1 MTGSLIVNKAIPWLW
16 WGSLALLPVFYG
28 LSFWHWQGELVS
40 EVGASVKVEA
50 KPVKTNKAVD
60 SASLVALFGAVA
72 AAPAVESVKESGLSL
87 KLLASLVSPGGR
99 SGAVL
104 AGGERKQQ
112 LFFAGDEVLPG
123 VQLVRVQARRVLIKR
138 NGVLESISLTGEGKA
153 NPVQAA
159 AIAEAVQ
166 PEAAKALVSAP
177 EVPAVRPDLLEK
189 LNKLKSLAG
198 GDS

>member
-1 MTGSLIVNKAIPWLW
+1 MNKAMPWLW
-16 WGSLALLPVFYG
+16 WGSLALLPVLYG
-28 LSFWHWQGELVS
+28 LSFWYWQGELAS

-50 KPVKTNKAVD
+50 KPAKTNKTAD
-60 SASLVALFGAVA
+60 SASLLALFGSA

-138 NGVLESISLTGEGKA
+138 NGVLESISLAGEDKTTSA
-153 NPVQAA
+153 STAA
-159 AIAEAVQ
+159 LVETEQ

-177 EVPAVRPDLLEK
+177 EVPAVRPDLLKK